1 MGSVRRAPRT
11 GRWEA
16 RYRDPS
22 GRQRTR
28 TFHNKSSA
36 RAFLATVEVDM
47 RMGEWR
53 DPRLARITF
62 ESWVEEYLASAV
74 HKRATTMARDR
85 VVLGKH
91 FLPALGRLP
100 LSAITPLHV
109 ARLVEAMG
117 SDLAP
122 KTVRTNVGVLRAVMS
137 AAVDAGLLPLNPCRR
152 VRLPAENRS
161 APRFLSVGE
170 LQRLAEARPIEYRAM
185 VYVGGVL
192 GLRWSE
198 VAGLRLG
205 RIDFE
210 RRTLQVVETVAEVEG
225 RLSVEDEKTRASRAT
240 LPVPPRVA
248 EVLVSHV
255 ARSGRSSPEDLVF
268 QSPDGGP
275 VRAANFRLRVWRP
288 AVEAAGLVGLTF
300 HGLRHSAAGLMIE
313 LGAHPKVI
321 QERLRHASIRT
332 TLDVYGSVLPGVDD
346 ALTQSLDDLL
356 APECGADV
364 VQPEEREP
372 PG

>member
-1 MGSVRRAPRT
+1 M
-11 GRWEA
+11 
-16 RYRDPS
+16 
-22 GRQRTR
+22 
-28 TFHNKSSA
+28 
-36 RAFLATVEVDM
+36 
-47 RMGEWR
+47 
-53 DPRLARITF
+53 
-62 ESWVEEYLASAV
+62 
-74 HKRATTMARDR
+74 
-85 VVLGKH
+85 
-91 FLPALGRLP
+91 
-100 LSAITPLHV
+100 
-109 ARLVEAMG
+109 
-117 SDLAP
+117 
-122 KTVRTNVGVLRAVMS
+122 
-137 AAVDAGLLPLNPCRR
+137 
-152 VRLPAENRS
+152 
-161 APRFLSVGE
+161 
-170 LQRLAEARPIEYRAM
+170 PIEYRAM

-210 RRTLQVVETVAEVEG
+210 RRTVQVVETMAEVEG
-225 RLSVEDEKTRASRAT
+225 RLSVEDVKTRASRAT
-240 LPVPPRVA
+240 LPMPPRVA

-255 ARSGRSSPEDLVF
+255 ARSGRSSPEGLVF

-364 VQPEEREP
+364 VQPEEHEP